1 MIQSLSEQIQNF
13 MLGIVKL
20 LFGPADE
27 FKSPAF
33 LWLLLLIPAFLLW
46 YNWWYVPRRLVV
58 RLSYDPTALVKRR
71 IDTSWMRV
79 IPYLLQIAALFFLAI
94 GMARP
99 ITAQE
104 KEERYS
110 EGIDIMLVMDAS
122 GSMETDDFK
131 PSRLEVA
138 KETAMKFID
147 GRLDDRIGIV
157 LFAEDAFSYAPL
169 TLDYELLKKQIKS
182 INSDMMPKEGT
193 AVGSAIAVAINRMQE
208 NKSPSQVIILLT
220 DGASNRGQ
228 ISPATAAN
236 LAKEKKIKIYSIGIG
251 KEEYVR
257 QTIFGSQKIKSDLD
271 EASLKEISDLT
282 GGQFFRSTNEKSLE
296 EIFKSISSMEK
307 VEIKEEHYREETDL
321 YPAVVLVGFILLCVA
336 FILAATFIHNPLE
349 G

>member
-27 FKSPAF
+27 FKSPGF
-33 LWLLLLIPAFLLW
+33 LWLLLLIPAFLIW

-79 IPYLLQIAALFFLAI
+79 IPYILQIAALFFLAI

-110 EGIDIMLVMDAS
+110 EGIDIMLVLDAS
-122 GSMETDDFK
+122 GSMEADDFK

-138 KETAMKFID
+138 KETAIKFID

-193 AVGSAIAVAINRMQE
+193 AVGSAIAVAINRMEE

-236 LAKEKKIKIYSIGIG
+236 LAKEKDIKIYSIGIG
-251 KEEYVR
+251 KEEYQR
-257 QTIFGSQKIKSDLD
+257 QTIFGSQTVKSDLD
-271 EASLKEISDLT
+271 EASMKEISDLT
-282 GGQFFRSTNEKSLE
+282 GGKFFRSTNEKSLE

-321 YPAVVLVGFILLCVA
+321 YPGVVLVGFILLCAA

>member
-1 MIQSLSEQIQNF
+1 MIKYLSEEIQNL
-13 MLGIVKL
+13 MLGIVKAF
-20 LFGPADE
+20 FGPADE
-27 FKSPAF
+27 FRSPGF
-33 LWLLLLIPAFLLW
+33 LWLLILIPAFLIW

-58 RLSYDPTALVKRR
+58 RMSYDPTQMVKRR
-71 IDTSWMRV
+71 IDLSGLRV
-79 IPYLLQIAALFFLAI
+79 IPYVLQVAALFFLII

-122 GSMETDDFK
+122 GSMETNDFK

-138 KETAMKFID
+138 KETAIKFID

-169 TLDYELLKKQIKS
+169 TLDYELLKKQIKAV
-182 INSDMMPKEGT
+182 NSDMMPKEGT
-193 AVGSAIAVAINRMQE
+193 AVGSAIAVAINRMEE

-236 LAKEKKIKIYSIGIG
+236 LAKEKNIKIYSIGIG

-257 QTIFGSQKIKSDLD
+257 QTIFGNQTVKSDLD
-271 EASLKEISDLT
+271 EGSLKEISELT
-282 GGQFFRSTNEKSLE
+282 GGKFFRSTNEKSLE
-296 EIFKSISSMEK
+296 EIFENISSMEK

-321 YPAVVLVGFILLCVA
+321 YPDVVLLGFILLCLGFV
-336 FILAATFIHNPLE
+336 LAATFIHNPLE